1 MGTVTFSAQKSGTAG
16 NWRTGATARGIE
28 YPCGL
33 TRYLPPTQPHRLL
46 AASIVA
52 SFFGVAFL
60 VALALLL
67 MTA

>member
-46 AASIVA
+46 A
-52 SFFGVAFL
+52 L
-60 VALALLL
+60 CPR
-67 MTA
+67 